1 MIGVGRN
8 RAHGGPLSTDL
19 VHVAPLE
26 VGRQPLLT
34 KDDEVRLAQ
43 AIEQGDKARHEL
55 DTARDTIAPAKRRE
69 LQASVQ
75 TAREARRSFI
85 QANLRLVVSMAKRYQ
100 APGLSL
106 LDVVQ
111 EGNIGL
117 MQALERFDWRKGFKF
132 STYATWWIRRAIV
145 RAVRNTGRTIR
156 LPIHAGETLAQVRQ
170 AEARLE
176 AERGRPATRTELA
189 AEVGIPP
196 DKLGTLLRFSTEP
209 VSLDQP
215 VGGSGEESL
224 GEVVADLDAPDPEG
238 EVISRSLHD
247 ELARVVGKMGPRERD
262 ILRLHYGLEGHV
274 PRSLTQV
281 AAGVGLSSTRVRQL
295 HGAVLRGLR
304 QRLEG

>member
-1 MIGVGRN
+1 VG
-8 RAHGGPLSTDL
+8 HHL
-19 VHVAPLE
+19 
-26 VGRQPLLT
+26 LLT
-34 KDDEVRLAQ
+34 KEDEVRLAQ
-43 AIEQGDKARHEL
+43 LIEQGDEA
-55 DTARDTIAPAKRRE
+55 RRE
-69 LQASVQ
+69 LDSMVEASNPARRRELERSVQ
-75 TAREARRSFI
+75 AAKEARRSFI
-85 QANLRLVVSMAKRYQ
+85 QANLRLVLSIAKRYQ

-106 LDVVQ
+106 HDIVQ

-117 MQALERFDWRKGFKF
+117 MKALENFDWRKGFKF

-170 AEARLE
+170 AEVRLE
-176 AERGRPATRTELA
+176 AERGRPASRTELA
-189 AEVGIPP
+189 AEVGLAG
-196 DKLGTLLRFSTEP
+196 DKLGSLLRLSIEP

-215 VGGSGEESL
+215 VGDTSEESL
-224 GEVVADLDAPDPEG
+224 AEVLADLDAPDPEG

-247 ELARVVGKMGPRERD
+247 DLARVVGKLGPRERD

-295 HGAVLRGLR
+295 HGAALRDLR
-304 QRLEG
+304 QRLEGSAG